1 MHKLFLKISIIMAAL
16 SVILGAFGAH
26 ALKDF
31 LDERHLQIF
40 ETGVK
45 YQFYHSLGMTLAT
58 MLYKEFSNSSILW
71 CCRLFLIGVILF
83 SGSLYT
89 LACFNCLYSFCVQ
102 FFFNLDFS
110 VSLIF
115 VFFISIKAIALFTF
129 CLSTAILLFAV
140 ANSVCALVSS

>member
-16 SVILGAFGAH
+16 SVVLGAFGAH

-45 YQFYHSLGMTLAT
+45 YQFYHSLGMIIAT
-58 MLYKEFSNSSILW
+58 ILYKEFSNSSILW

-89 LACFNCLYSFCVQ
+89 LACFNGLYSWIGIVTPFGGLS
-102 FFFNLDFS
+102 FILGWMMLLKG
-110 VSLIF
+110 VSR
-115 VFFISIKAIALFTF
+115 
-129 CLSTAILLFAV
+129 
-140 ANSVCALVSS
+140 